1 MNMIEVS
8 RLSKSYK
15 TFDSPW
21 RRMTKWVFPSART
34 DLTITRRVLEDIS
47 FKVGSGEA
55 VGIVGTNGAGKSTLL
70 KMIAGTAYPTSGFV
84 KITGSLASILEL
96 GLGFRP
102 ELTGRQNATTAL
114 QLLGNDFKR
123 TQQLLDDVE
132 EFAEIGDYFELPLR
146 VYSSGM
152 QMRLAFS
159 AVTAQRPDILVVDE
173 ALSVGDAYF
182 QHKSFARIKQFASC
196 GTTLLMVSHDKQA
209 ILAVCDRVILLNEG
223 RIEREG
229 DPETV
234 LDYYNAKLS
243 HRSEAIISQELNP
256 AGRIR
261 TSSGTKEVFIES
273 ILLLDE
279 SNHEVSMLRTGV
291 GAAIIVK
298 YGSNRVVHDLV
309 VGVLIKDRFGQPV
322 FGTNSHHLKVAL
334 PRTDPGNVGRVKFAF
349 PVNLGEGHYSVSVAL
364 HKGPTHV
371 EHNFDWLDH
380 ALVFEVINTSYTHFI
395 GSTFLPMSLDVIC
408 E

>member
-1 MNMIEVS
+1 MGMIEVN
-8 RLSKSYK
+8 RLSKTYK
-15 TFDSPW
+15 NFDSPW
-21 RRMTKWVFPSART
+21 RRMYEWMFPIAHTELKS
-34 DLTITRRVLEDIS
+34 TRLVLDDIN

-55 VGIVGTNGAGKSTLL
+55 VGIIGINGAGKSTLL
-70 KMIAGTAYPTSGFV
+70 KMIAGTAYPTAGFV

-132 EFAEIGDYFELPLR
+132 EFAELGDYFELPLR

-182 QHKSFARIKQFASC
+182 QHKSFARIRGFSAL

-209 ILAVCDRVILLNEG
+209 ILAVCDRVILLNDG

-243 HRSEAIISQELNP
+243 HRRDTKISQELNP
-256 AGRIR
+256 AGRVR

-273 ILLLDE
+273 ISLLDD
-279 SNHEVSMLRTGV
+279 SDHEASMLKTGE
-291 GAAIIVK
+291 GASIIVK
-298 YGSNRVVHDLV
+298 YGSNQVVHDLV
-309 VGVLIKDRFGQPV
+309 VGVLIKDRFGQAV
-322 FGTNSHHLKVAL
+322 FGTNSYHLKVSL
-334 PRTDPGNVGRVKFAF
+334 PSMDPGNVGRVKFAF
-349 PVNLGEGHYSVSVAL
+349 PVNLGEGHYSVSIAL

-371 EHNFDWLDH
+371 AHNFDWLDH
-380 ALVFEVINTSYTHFI
+380 ALVFEVVNTSYTHFI